1 MRREPKNTGGE
12 REREQSAEKT
22 RRREE
27 EAKKDRSRND
37 GKANGVEG
45 ERGVHEPVGRCVR
58 RADKGE
64 RRGVRGRDWEAR
76 KQVAGGK
83 QRAEG
88 GGDADERASERAEE
102 QSRAEKRRAEAENV
116 FLELTLVD

>member
-1 MRREPKNTGGE
+1 MRPWSRFAKRTKDHRRRE

-37 GKANGVEG
+37 GKGNGVEG
-45 ERGVHEPVGRCVR
+45 ERGVHELVGRCVR

-88 GGDADERASERAEE
+88 GGDADERA
-102 QSRAEKRRAEAENV
+102 RRAEQKRTRT
-116 FLELTLVD
+116 LTLTLTVIRGR

>member
-1 MRREPKNTGGE
+1 MKCGLGHVLRREPKNTGGE

-37 GKANGVEG
+37 GKGNGVEG
-45 ERGVHEPVGRCVR
+45 ERGVHELVGRCVR

-88 GGDADERASERAEE
+88 GGDADERASERARRRAE
-102 QSRAEKRRAEAENV
+102 QSRSEP
-116 FLELTLVD
+116 